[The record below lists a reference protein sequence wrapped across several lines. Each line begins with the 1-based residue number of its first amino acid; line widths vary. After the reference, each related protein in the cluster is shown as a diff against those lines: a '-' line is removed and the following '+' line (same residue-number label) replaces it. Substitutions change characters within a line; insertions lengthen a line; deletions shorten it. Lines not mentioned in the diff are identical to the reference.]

1 MATFTT
7 ACPLDC
13 PDTCSLAVTV
23 EGGRLTAVDAA
34 PGNPLTAGYI
44 CHKVKHHARR
54 VYAPERILTPL
65 VRTGPKGEARFR
77 EASWDEAIG
86 LVASRIGA
94 ALRDDG
100 PASVL
105 PYLYSSSAPVLAAQ
119 ALSPLLFARLGVPEV
134 AHTICAATAG
144 QAWDDTF
151 GDMLSTDPLDVP
163 ACRLAVVWGANPT
176 VSNTHLLPLLAEAKA
191 NGARLVVI
199 DPRRTGVAHRADLH
213 LAVRPGTDVVLA
225 YALARLLE
233 ERGAVDERFC
243 ADHANGVEQYLA
255 AAREWPVS
263 RAADVCGVAAAD
275 IEELAALVAS
285 IRPALLRIGWGPER
299 NRNGGSSCRAIL
311 GLWVLAGH
319 FGERGSGV
327 IASLGGGS
335 TLCADR
341 VPLGPVSDAGGTV
354 NMNRV
359 GAILC
364 GEEPGAAPAR
374 VLFIQGA
381 NPAAT
386 APDQP
391 TMLRGLSREDLF
403 TVVHEQV
410 MTDTARYADV
420 VLPATTHF
428 ESDDVADSYGSFVV
442 QPVRAVID
450 RVGGSRTNDE
460 VASALARELGLDV
473 GEFDPDPARLLAR
486 LSDRGAVEGVEVLR
500 QPGETVQFVDTF
512 PSFPDRRA
520 RLHVPDGE
528 LPLPRF
534 RPLDSRYPL
543 TLISPAT
550 AKTINTMFAEFAPPP
565 AVLSIHPDDAE
576 LRGLVD
582 NATVRVWNDQASI
595 ELPCSLDRSM
605 RPGVCAMP
613 KGLWL
618 RSLPAGLT
626 ANGFAPATISDLAGG
641 ACFNDAR
648 VDVAISCE
656 SETVR

>member
-23 EGGRLTAVDAA
+23 EDGRLTSVDAA

-77 EASWDEAIG
+77 EASWEEAIE
-86 LVASRIGA
+86 LVATRVRD

-105 PYLYSSSAPVLAAQ
+105 PYLYSSSAAVLASQ
-119 ALSPLLFARLGVPEV
+119 ALTPLLFARLGVPEV

-151 GDMLSTDPLDVP
+151 GDMLSADPLDRPVQP
-163 ACRLAVVWGANPT
+163 ARRACGAPTRRCPTPTSCRSSPRPRRTAPGW
-176 VSNTHLLPLLAEAKA
+176 SS
-191 NGARLVVI
+191 I

-213 LAVRPGTDVVLA
+213 LPVRPGTDVVLA

-233 ERGAVDERFC
+233 ERGAVAERFC
-243 ADHANGVEQYLA
+243 ADHASGVEEYLA
-255 AAREWPVS
+255 AAREWPVA
-263 RAADVCGVAAAD
+263 RAADVCGLAASE
-275 IEELAALVAS
+275 IEELADAGRH
-285 IRPALLRIGWGPER
+285 RPAGHAAHRLGP
-299 NRNGGSSCRAIL
+299 RAQPQRRL
-311 GLWVLAGH
+311 VVPGH
-319 FGERGSGV
+319 PRAVGAWPATSASRARGV

-335 TLCADR
+335 TLCTER
-341 VPLGPVSDAGGTV
+341 VPLEPVPDAAATV
-354 NMNRV
+354 EHEPCRRHPLRR
-359 GAILC
+359 GARA
-364 GEEPGAAPAR
+364 PPPAR
-374 VLFIQGA
+374 VLFVQGA

-391 TMLRGLSREDLF
+391 TMLRGLSREDVF

-428 ESDDVADSYGSFVV
+428 EADDVADSYGSFVV
-442 QPVRAVID
+442 QPVPAVID
-450 RVGGSRTNDE
+450 RVGESRTNDE
-460 VASALARELGLDV
+460 VAVRAGR
-473 GEFDPDPARLLAR
+473 PPRPRPARSSIPTRTGCWPASR
-486 LSDRGAVEGVEVLR
+486 PVRSVDGVQVLR

-512 PSFPDRRA
+512 PSLPDRRA

-528 LPLPRF
+528 LPA
-534 RPLDSRYPL
+534 
-543 TLISPAT
+543 PA
-550 AKTINTMFAEFAPPP
+550 
-565 AVLSIHPDDAE
+565 
-576 LRGLVD
+576 
-582 NATVRVWNDQASI
+582 
-595 ELPCSLDRSM
+595 
-605 RPGVCAMP
+605 
-613 KGLWL
+613 
-618 RSLPAGLT
+618 LPA
-626 ANGFAPATISDLAGG
+626 AGQPPT
-641 ACFNDAR
+641 R
-648 VDVAISCE
+648 
-656 SETVR
+656 